1 MKFRFRQYYI
11 YATDTTCKRMG
22 TQCWVYCAIML
33 CEGILCVKNGPELF
47 SQTHIDKVVSWLAI
61 QAFLSTAFVCVV
73 MLWHKFFDVSLS
85 RI

>member
-1 MKFRFRQYYI
+1 
-11 YATDTTCKRMG
+11 MG